1 MYIITLMHTFII
13 LYAQSIEKKTAA
25 PTVVAEL
32 NNAKNRYKN
41 IFPCELIVGCV
52 QGSTVKHV
60 LRYHSLNR
68 YWW

>member
-1 MYIITLMHTFII
+1 MHTFII

-41 IFPCELIVGCV
+41 IFPCELLVGCV

-60 LRYHSLNR
+60 LRYHLLNR
-68 YWW
+68 Y